1 MILNFAALRAGFTST
16 PPLLSY
22 RFDKGDPRRLQALTL
37 EQQKER
43 AKARLQEW
51 NSSVES
57 EQPLRE
63 FDEAQQVIANEYGFD
78 DWEQLTSHIGK
89 SEIASKAMQAANPD
103 ALDGNERVLHIRC
116 GTDIQNTLAVAGFNG
131 DYLPFY
137 DPYVHGP
144 VPQTDLLDEF
154 IQVRAN
160 YISSGI
166 HPDCEL
172 VLNDLRQQYSSLEL
186 SHNHD
191 AVYLW
196 FEHDSFDQLILARL
210 LDFFSEV
217 SRRPASLK
225 LISVDHYPGVEIFN
239 GIGQLPPQALRVLW
253 TEFSDVTPE
262 QLVLG
267 KRAWA
272 AVRSSCPDAL
282 RVLIA
287 SGTTPLPTMAIA
299 LDRHLRQL
307 PSKHNGLNLSENLTL
322 RILDEKGSMNAA
334 CLFGWYTNHYEP
346 LTFMGDTGYWQLLE
360 ELANGDRPAVTMDRE
375 GEQPNQWQVTLSD
388 TGRQLLADEVDWVEL
403 NGIDRWVGGIH
414 LDSQKGQ
421 VPRWSE

>member
-1 MILNFAALRAGFTST
+1 MILNLAALRAGFTST

-166 HPDCEL
+166 HPDYEL

-186 SHNHD
+186 SHNYD
-191 AVYLW
+191 AV
-196 FEHDSFDQLILARL
+196 
-210 LDFFSEV
+210 
-217 SRRPASLK
+217 SL
-225 LISVDHYPGVEIFN
+225 V
-239 GIGQLPPQALRVLW
+239 
-253 TEFSDVTPE
+253 
-262 QLVLG
+262 
-267 KRAWA
+267 
-272 AVRSSCPDAL
+272 
-282 RVLIA
+282 
-287 SGTTPLPTMAIA
+287 
-299 LDRHLRQL
+299 
-307 PSKHNGLNLSENLTL
+307 
-322 RILDEKGSMNAA
+322 
-334 CLFGWYTNHYEP
+334 
-346 LTFMGDTGYWQLLE
+346 
-360 ELANGDRPAVTMDRE
+360 
-375 GEQPNQWQVTLSD
+375 
-388 TGRQLLADEVDWVEL
+388 
-403 NGIDRWVGGIH
+403 
-414 LDSQKGQ
+414 
-421 VPRWSE
+421 